1 VKHLLKT
8 VALVLMLMSAG
19 SAESQS
25 VANDSLHNIILM
37 QDKALFDAF
46 NRCDLQA
53 FNQYLA
59 EDIEFYQ
66 DNDDVTLTRAQ
77 LEPSFKSRCSA
88 DNPVKL
94 RRELVA
100 NATEVHPMQG
110 YGAVQFGAHQ
120 FWVIKDGAADQLA
133 STPKFVHLWRNTG
146 EGWQITRVI
155 SYGH

>member
-1 VKHLLKT
+1 MRHIVQLIPFLLLLSPAA
-8 VALVLMLMSAG
+8 V
-19 SAESQS
+19 QS
-25 VANDSLHNIILM
+25 HTPPVDSLHDTIML

-46 NRCDLQA
+46 NACDLQT

-66 DNDDVTLTRAQ
+66 DNDDVTVTRSQ

-100 NATEVHPMQG
+100 DSVEVHPMQG

-120 FWVIKDGAADQLA
+120 FWLMTEGAPDQLG
-133 STPKFVHLWRNTG
+133 STPKFVHLWRNVAG
-146 EGWQITRVI
+146 SWQITRVI